1 MPIPQVVRID
11 PRDLDKNR
19 AIGVSLPFNAGGV
32 FTSTYATK
40 DQIKSNLINLLLTYK
55 GERIEN
61 PEFGADLPR
70 LVFESISPE
79 TFTKIQNQIIDSV
92 SIYIPEIELI
102 NIEINP
108 DTDNNTLYIMISYL
122 IKLSGTKDNI
132 IIDFSTLQ

>member
-11 PRDLDKNR
+11 PRDLDKNIS
-19 AIGVSLPFNAGGV
+19 IGISLPFNASGV
-32 FTSTYATK
+32 FPKTYSTK

-70 LVFESISPE
+70 LLFEPISDN
-79 TFTKIQNQIIDSV
+79 TFYKIENQILTNV
-92 SIYIPEIELI
+92 GIYIPEITIL

-108 DTDNNTLYIMISYL
+108 DTDNNTIL
-122 IKLSGTKDNI
+122 IKIDYKLNISGQQDNI
-132 IIDFSTLQ
+132 IIELQ